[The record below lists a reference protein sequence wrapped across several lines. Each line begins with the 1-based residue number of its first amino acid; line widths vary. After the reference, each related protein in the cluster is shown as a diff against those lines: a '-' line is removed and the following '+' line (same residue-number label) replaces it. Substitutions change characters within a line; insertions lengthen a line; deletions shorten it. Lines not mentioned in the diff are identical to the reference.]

1 MANHSPVMNEVAA
14 PRSRNDSID
23 FVKLLAVFF
32 VLNSH
37 MGICYAN
44 HSFLATGG
52 AIGDALFFFISGFT
66 LFLGGKYRFDNWY
79 KRRLSRIYPS
89 ILAAGIVA
97 ALVFSS
103 EDSFVEI
110 ITAKRYWFVQ
120 CIFLYYVL
128 LYPIKIYV
136 KKLQAFFL
144 VSFALVITS
153 YFLFFDF
160 SGKGLFWGSSEYFRW
175 LFFFLI
181 VLQGAILGKKGHIDF
196 KKRHLLAC
204 FACVAAW
211 YAACFFLGK
220 SQWQIVSVVPM
231 FGITYFLYAISNASL
246 VKKILQAR
254 PLKTPV
260 LLVGSLCLESYLI
273 QKFIITDKLNVIFPF
288 NIPVIMFLVLLLA
301 FVVRVLGEF
310 TRQSF
315 NKEPYDWK
323 GIFLFFKLS

>member
-1 MANHSPVMNEVAA
+1 MTNNSPVVNEIAV
-14 PRSRNDSID
+14 PKSRNDSID

-37 MGICYAN
+37 MGICYAH

-52 AIGDALFFFISGFT
+52 AVGDALFFFISGFT
-66 LFLGGKYRFDNWY
+66 LFLGGNYRFDNWY

-89 ILAAGIVA
+89 ILAAGVIA

-103 EDSFVEI
+103 DDSFVEV

-120 CIFLYYVL
+120 CIFLYYVV

-136 KKLQAFFL
+136 KKLKAFFL
-144 VSFALVITS
+144 VSFALVTAS

-196 KKRHLLAC
+196 KKWHLPAC
-204 FACVAAW
+204 LICVAAW
-211 YAACFFLGK
+211 YAACFFWGK
-220 SQWQIVSVVPM
+220 SQWQIVSVIPM
-231 FGITYFLYAISNASL
+231 FGITYFLYAISNNRL
-246 VKKILQAR
+246 VKKNVTNEISKNACFASRFPMSRKLPHSKIHNNRKIEQHFPSQHSLSDAF
-254 PLKTPV
+254 
-260 LLVGSLCLESYLI
+260 GSCFCVCGSCFRRGY
-273 QKFIITDKLNVIFPF
+273 KAVF
-288 NIPVIMFLVLLLA
+288 
-301 FVVRVLGEF
+301 
-310 TRQSF
+310 
-315 NKEPYDWK
+315 
-323 GIFLFFKLS
+323 